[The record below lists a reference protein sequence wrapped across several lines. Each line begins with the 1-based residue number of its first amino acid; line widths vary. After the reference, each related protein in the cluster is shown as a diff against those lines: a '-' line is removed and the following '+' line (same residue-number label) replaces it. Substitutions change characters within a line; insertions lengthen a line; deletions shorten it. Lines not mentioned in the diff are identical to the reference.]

1 MRLLVGFSG
10 GVDSTALLA
19 ALAGQRPS
27 ALQLRA
33 LHVNHG
39 LHPDADQWSRHCR
52 KVARDLKVPLRV
64 VRVTVQRPTGVS
76 LEEAAREARYAAL
89 AKVLAAGEVLLTA
102 HHLEDQLETV
112 LLQLFRGAGL
122 RGLAAMPE
130 KAPFASGWL
139 VRPLLHHARSE
150 LQKWVRTAGLP
161 WIDDATNDDD
171 RLYRNHLRKNIL
183 PLIKERWPGVALA
196 VSRSARHAAEAQR
209 LLDTLARA
217 DVERAAI
224 GPDLSVKVLRRLP
237 ADRRRNA
244 LRFWIVRAG
253 ARAPDSRRLDELAG
267 PLIDARPDAQP
278 RIAWPGAE
286 VERHGAQLCIRVVA
300 KASGRAPARGDPAAD
315 AEAAND
321 GPDEPL
327 TWEWRARASLPL
339 PEGTLELKP
348 DAHGPI
354 NLDALPPILTIRRRR
369 GGERMRVSRGG
380 PRRALKSLLQEAR
393 VPIGQRASLPLLFA
407 GEVLLAAG
415 ELWVDE
421 SIRAARDT
429 LSRGRL
435 RWVRRRH

>member
-19 ALAGQRPS
+19 ALARHRPP

-39 LHPDADQWSRHCR
+39 LHPDAGEWSRHCR
-52 KVARDLKVPLRV
+52 KMGRDLNVPLRV
-64 VRVTVQRPTGVS
+64 VKVSVQHPTGAS
-76 LEEAAREARYAAL
+76 LEEAAREARYTAL
-89 AKVLAAGEVLLTA
+89 AKALTAGEVLLTA
-102 HHLEDQLETV
+102 HHLDDQLETV
-112 LLQLFRGAGL
+112 LLQLFRGAGV

-150 LQKWVRTAGLP
+150 LEKWVRTEGLT
-161 WIDDATNDDD
+161 WIDDATNSDERLD
-171 RLYRNHLRKNIL
+171 RNNLRKNIL
-183 PLIKERWPGVALA
+183 PLIRERWPGVALA

-209 LLDTLARA
+209 LLDALALA

-224 GPDLSVKVLRRLP
+224 GSDLSVKVLRRLP
-237 ADRRRNA
+237 PDRRRNA
-244 LRFWIVRAG
+244 LRFWI
-253 ARAPDSRRLDELAG
+253 ARSCARVPDSRRLEELAG

-286 VERHGAQLCIRVVA
+286 VERHREQLSIRLTVKETA
-300 KASGRAPARGDPAAD
+300 HG
-315 AEAAND
+315 

-327 TWEWRARASLPL
+327 EWSWRAQASLTL
-339 PEGTLELKP
+339 PQGTLELKP

-354 NLDALPPILTIRRRR
+354 DLDALPPILTVRRRQ
-369 GGERMRVSRGG
+369 GGERIRLSRGG

-393 VPIGQRASLPLLFA
+393 VPIEQRASVPLLFA
-407 GEVLLAAG
+407 GEALLAAG

-435 RWVRRRH
+435 HWLRRRP